1 MHENKVIYEPHP
13 VSAERKAEL
22 RAQGFRI
29 VDVAFAPEDYVAPEA
44 PANEGGESGETG
56 LSASQLKDELKKRN
70 IEFKGNASRTVLQ
83 GLYDA
88 AVAAEGNGS
97 EGSESGEGNA

>member
-1 MHENKVIYEPHP
+1 METIKVKPWGED
-13 VSAERKAEL
+13 
-22 RAQGFRI
+22 QGEFVLINAGDFDDAVHVRFG
-29 VDVAFAPEDYVAPEA
+29 D
-44 PANEGGESGETG
+44 EGGESGEAG

-70 IEFKGNASRTVLQ
+70 IEFKGNASRAVLQ

-97 EGSESGEGNA
+97 EGGESGEGNA